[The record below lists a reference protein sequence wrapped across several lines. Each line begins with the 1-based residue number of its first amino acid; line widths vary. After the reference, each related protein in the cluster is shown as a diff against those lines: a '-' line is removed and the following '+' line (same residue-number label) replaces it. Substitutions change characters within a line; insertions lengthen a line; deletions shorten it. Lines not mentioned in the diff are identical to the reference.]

1 MNLWLPVGKDAEK
14 GQLGSLGL
22 TLLYL
27 KWVTNEVHC
36 LAQGTLL
43 NLMWQPEWEGS
54 LGRIDTYTCMAESL
68 CCPPETLPTWLISYT
83 PIQNKK
89 LKKRSVLTGRCDILL
104 LEYNSVFI
112 LVWAQS
118 S

>member
-14 GQLGSLGL
+14 GQLGSLEL

-27 KWVTNEVHC
+27 KWVTNEVYC
-36 LAQGTLL
+36 IAQGTLL

-68 CCPPETLPTWLISYT
+68 A
-83 PIQNKK
+83 
-89 LKKRSVLTGRCDILL
+89 VH
-104 LEYNSVFI
+104 LELS
-112 LVWAQS
+112 QHG
-118 S
+118 